1 MGNFI
6 NELEIGK
13 NITLFV
19 SNHDEKKLTLPAQIV
34 SHLKDNIS
42 IISINCQEEG
52 ILNFDNVFISALY
65 TDENGHP
72 YIWNN
77 CKVVYYRSNYVVQ
90 TQGESQKH
98 NRRDSFRV
106 GISHAAKM
114 RLSGH
119 SDSDVLIRDI
129 SLSGFSITDRGNRLN
144 LSAGNHVDIKLNDLG
159 FEISLSGILVRIDQ
173 QVDYT
178 IYGFQIDRN
187 DSSLAS
193 YINFKQQKQRQNNQ
207 KRRA

>member
-1 MGNFI
+1 M
-6 NELEIGK
+6 
-13 NITLFV
+13 
-19 SNHDEKKLTLPAQIV
+19 
-34 SHLKDNIS
+34 
-42 IISINCQEEG
+42 
-52 ILNFDNVFISALY
+52 
-65 TDENGHP
+65 
-72 YIWNN
+72 
-77 CKVVYYRSNYVVQ
+77 Q